1 MANQLTIRIDV
12 EDGIAVVSRTT
23 GARSRALAVAAAA
36 GTQVLAFTATAQNE
50 PVNGADTTPI
60 LVPETTPILVPE
72 QVAIIALAA
81 AVGGFIGAVV
91 GVRTARRK
99 KKDDE

>member
-1 MANQLTIRIDV
+1 MANQLTIRIDA
-12 EDGIAVVSRTT
+12 EHGIAVVSRNAA
-23 GARSRALAVAAAA
+23 ARSRALAVAAAA
-36 GTQVLAFTATAQNE
+36 GSQVLAFTATAQNE
-50 PVNGADTTPI
+50 VGSGTES
-60 LVPETTPILVPE
+60 VPILVPE
-72 QVAIIALAA
+72 QVAIIAFAA